1 MAKTITITYEGQ
13 KYTLEYTRGSVA
25 TMERRGF
32 NVNKI
37 SEAPMSTLPALF
49 EGAFIAHHSRLN
61 KNYIDKIFDSIP
73 KKEELIGV
81 LAEMYNEPLMAM
93 FDEPEDAEGNASW
106 EVNG

>member
-1 MAKTITITYEGQ
+1 MAKTITITYEEQ
-13 KYTLEYTRGSVA
+13 KFTLEYTRKTIA

-32 NVNKI
+32 NINKV
-37 SEAPMSTLPALF
+37 SEAPMSMLPALF
-49 EGAFIAHHSRLN
+49 EGAFLAHHSRLN
-61 KNYIDKIFDSIP
+61 KDYIEKIFNSVP

-81 LAEMYNEPLMAM
+81 LADMYSDPLVAM